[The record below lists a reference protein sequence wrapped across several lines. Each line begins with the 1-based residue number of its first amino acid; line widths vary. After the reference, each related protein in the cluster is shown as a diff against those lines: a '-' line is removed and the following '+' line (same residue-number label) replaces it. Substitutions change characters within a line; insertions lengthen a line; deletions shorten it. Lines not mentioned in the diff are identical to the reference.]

1 MGKNRTGA
9 TAPTGHCAVGSGTSR
24 WVADP
29 RETLKATSSLNLA
42 SLDRAATPGWVGS
55 EADARAYVAAVTPL
69 LATLQERLFAAA
81 KEGSSK
87 RVLVVAQGLDTAGKG
102 GIARHVMGL
111 VDPQGVHLT
120 AFKAPTEEERR
131 HGFLWR
137 IRKAVPT
144 PGLIGFFDRSHYEDI
159 LVPGANGH
167 LDQQGFTQR
176 VETIHGFER
185 ELVTQGTAIIK
196 IALMVSYQEQGLRL
210 LARVDRPDKHWKYS
224 SGDMGVRS
232 QWFAYQSIYE
242 RTLAATSF
250 AEAPWHVI
258 PADNKWFARLA
269 VTELLLRTLADL
281 DVKWPRAHFDVEV
294 ERERI
299 RATIPPA
306 DLARYDAQRP
316 QKLER
321 VTRRIAQVDAAATYL
336 SDCEE
341 VLAADGEP
349 HRHHP
354 GAVGSAPPDP
364 GQSPGGAAKRRAESS
379 KTGKK
384 PGQGAALRA
393 GRKGRGEHPGKKNR

>member
-1 MGKNRTGA
+1 
-9 TAPTGHCAVGSGTSR
+9 
-24 WVADP
+24 
-29 RETLKATSSLNLA
+29 
-42 SLDRAATPGWVGS
+42 
-55 EADARAYVAAVTPL
+55 
-69 LATLQERLFAAA
+69 
-81 KEGSSK
+81 
-87 RVLVVAQGLDTAGKG
+87 
-102 GIARHVMGL
+102 
-111 VDPQGVHLT
+111 
-120 AFKAPTEEERR
+120 
-131 HGFLWR
+131 
-137 IRKAVPT
+137 
-144 PGLIGFFDRSHYEDI
+144 
-159 LVPGANGH
+159 
-167 LDQQGFTQR
+167 
-176 VETIHGFER
+176 
-185 ELVTQGTAIIK
+185 
-196 IALMVSYQEQGLRL
+196 
-210 LARVDRPDKHWKYS
+210 
-224 SGDMGVRS
+224 MGVRS

-384 PGQGAALRA
+384 PGQGPHCGRGGRAGENTPGRRTGEATAVDSPTMTRPRSHLASKKAVAALGPR
-393 GRKGRGEHPGKKNR
+393 P